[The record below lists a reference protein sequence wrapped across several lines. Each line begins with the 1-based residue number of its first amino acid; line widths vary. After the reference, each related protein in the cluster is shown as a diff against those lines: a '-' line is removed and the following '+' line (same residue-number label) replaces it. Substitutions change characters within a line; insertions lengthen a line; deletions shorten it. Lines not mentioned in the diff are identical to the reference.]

1 MRDLFLRVRL
11 RHAILLFGIV
21 NASLYS
27 ALLPLWEGFDE
38 AFHYGYVET
47 LWQTKGLPV
56 LGRTLVPDDV
66 SRSFRLA
73 PVSFVVHRQIPEAT
87 TYDAWFSL
95 PQAEKEHRRSE
106 LDLLRPEA
114 GSGSRP
120 NYEAHHPPLAYILL
134 ALLDWSITKAPITV
148 RVLVLRLFAAVFSTV
163 LLYFGARAL
172 CRTLEMPE
180 RVADAALFTI
190 FCSEM
195 LYATVAH
202 VANDWLAV
210 GLSALFLAALAGFA
224 GKPDRRSALRT
235 ALWLAAGLLTK
246 SYFLVFALL
255 ALAAAAISIWHRR
268 TQVKTV
274 LAGTLL
280 VVALAGPWYTRN
292 LVLYGNL
299 GGTHE
304 AFDGIGIR
312 QALAAA
318 PRIDWVATTGFLAR
332 SSLWTGNNSFTSFS
346 RSTLNI
352 VLALLLAAV
361 VAWGFHTRVIRP
373 AERIVFAAIVLFS
386 VAVAYGTCASFADRN
401 GGVAGA
407 SPWYT
412 QVLLAPVMA
421 LAYLGMSRW
430 KGLGRILAAST
441 VAIWSW
447 VLMATWTVKL
457 FPMYSG
463 GDAAPMRMHD
473 VWNWYVHGAA
483 AHTRDLSL
491 LAPGSAPLLYAGLFV
506 SLTLGVLLSAAIIR
520 DLVSQRKSA
529 RSAVK
534 TRCD

>member
-1 MRDLFLRVRL
+1 MRL

-38 AFHYGYVET
+38 AFHYSYVET
-47 LWQTKGLPV
+47 LWQTKALPV
-56 LGRTLVPDDV
+56 LGRTLVPRDV
-66 SRSFRLA
+66 SRSFHLA
-73 PVSFVVHRQIPEAT
+73 PASYIVHRQTPEAT

-95 PQAEKEHRRSE
+95 PQAEKERRRRE
-106 LDLLRPEA
+106 LDLLRPET

-134 ALLDWSITKAPITV
+134 ALLDWSITKAPIAV

-163 LLYFGARAL
+163 LLYFGATAL

-180 RVADAALFTI
+180 RATNATLFTI
-190 FCSEM
+190 FCSQM

-210 GLSALFLAALAGFA
+210 GTGALFLAALAGFA
-224 GKPDRRSALRT
+224 GKPDRRSAFRT

-246 SYFLVFALL
+246 AYFLVFALL
-255 ALAAAAISIWHRR
+255 ALAAAATMIWRRR

-280 VVALAGPWYTRN
+280 VLALAGPWYTRN

-318 PRIDWVATTGFLAR
+318 PRIDWVATAGFLAR
-332 SSLWTGNNSFTSFS
+332 GSLWTGNNSFTSFS
-346 RSTLNI
+346 RNTLNI
-352 VLALLLAAV
+352 VLALLLAAIA
-361 VAWGFHTRVIRP
+361 AWGFRRRVVPP
-373 AERIVFAAIVLFS
+373 AERVVFAAIVLFS
-386 VAVAYGTCASFADRN
+386 VAVAYGSCASFADRK
-401 GGVAGA
+401 GFG
-407 SPWYT
+407 
-412 QVLLAPVMA
+412 PV
-421 LAYLGMSRW
+421 
-430 KGLGRILAAST
+430 LAACT
-441 VAIWSW
+441 AALWTW

-463 GDAAPMRMHD
+463 GGAAPMRMHD

-491 LAPGSAPLLYAGLFV
+491 LALGSAPLLYAGLFV
-506 SLTLGVLLSAAIIR
+506 SVTLSVLLSAAIVR
-520 DLVSQRKSA
+520 GLVSRPKPA
-529 RSAVK
+529 RSTVK
-534 TRCD
+534 MRCD